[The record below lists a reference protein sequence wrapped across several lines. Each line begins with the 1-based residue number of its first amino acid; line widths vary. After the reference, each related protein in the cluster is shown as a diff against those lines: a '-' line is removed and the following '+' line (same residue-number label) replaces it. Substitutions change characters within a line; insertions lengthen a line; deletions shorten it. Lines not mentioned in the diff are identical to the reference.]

1 LWHPRHTRLDRSILI
16 LHCAPPPESLPVL
29 NHLRGK
35 FSSVIR
41 VETKVQRIIVALIVT
56 VVLGLA
62 YASGALAADMTVP
75 PLDFSRMGKAPPDF
89 P

>member
-1 LWHPRHTRLDRSILI
+1 
-16 LHCAPPPESLPVL
+16 
-29 NHLRGK
+29 
-35 FSSVIR
+35 VIR